1 MQTHEHGKV
10 LVKQLGVHTVSYGE
24 GLGDRTE
31 KVGQA
36 QRVER
41 GWGTCAMDPIP
52 SCRLN
57 SRNDAWRREAIL
69 T

>member
-1 MQTHEHGKV
+1 MQMHDHGKV

-31 KVGQA
+31 KVGWA

-41 GWGTCAMDPIP
+41 GWGTCAMDA
-52 SCRLN
+52 
-57 SRNDAWRREAIL
+57 DFIL
-69 T
+69 